1 MDATIT
7 TDKKIQII
15 GTSNRYQIKKLVKPR
30 ETEHKIRAV
39 VENWDIN
46 RPTTW
51 EEQWNLLQSNSCLLM
66 KQEIERKR
74 GGYRQ
79 QDKQKGLFCEDL
91 FVSFSDILETMLK
104 SKLQCIYCLS
114 PMFVLYDHVREKKQ
128 WTLDRLDN
136 SKGHNRDNVVVS
148 CLECNLK
155 RRRTSQTAFLFTKH
169 LVIKREGIEGR
180 EGK

>member
-1 MDATIT
+1 MDSTIT
-7 TDKKIQII
+7 TDKKIQIV
-15 GTSNRYQIKKLVKPR
+15 GTGNRYQIKKLIKPR
-30 ETEHKIRAV
+30 ETEPKIRV
-39 VENWDIN
+39 VVKSWDEN
-46 RPTTW
+46 RPSTW
-51 EEQWNLLQSNSCLLM
+51 EEQWNLLKSNMSSLM

-104 SKLQCIYCLS
+104 SKLQCFYCIT
-114 PMFVLYDHVREKKQ
+114 PMFVLYDHVREQKQ

-136 SKGHNRDNVVVS
+136 TKGHNRDNVVVS

-155 RRRTSQTAFLFTKH
+155 RRRTSQSAFLFTKL
-169 LVIKREGIEGR
+169 LVIKREGM
-180 EGK
+180 